1 MWAALPKLAPRK
13 AHTGRVGSVMA
24 CYSVLDDRGVLTIA
38 GDDRVAFLQGLTSND
53 VGKASAGRTL
63 FSAFLTPQGKYLHD
77 FMIAELG
84 GTLLL
89 DCEAARRDDLL
100 RRLKLFRLRAKVT
113 LEDATAS
120 WAVVVAFGDGAA
132 AAFGLDEEAG
142 WASPYAGGLAY
153 VDPRLAAL
161 GVRLLLPREAVTAA
175 LGASGLVQA
184 GAEDYDRHRLALGV
198 PDGSRDIAVEKA
210 TLLESNFDEL
220 HAIAWDKGCYM
231 GQELTAR
238 TKYRGLLKRRLVP
251 VAIDGP
257 LPAPGT
263 EITLD
268 GRAVG
273 EMRSGRDG
281 HGIALLRLDALAAD
295 GGALLAGDRTVRPQ
309 QAAWL
314 ADPSPSTET

>member
-1 MWAALPKLAPRK
+1 
-13 AHTGRVGSVMA
+13 MA
-24 CYSVLDDRGVLTIA
+24 CYSLLDNRGILSVA

-53 VGKASAGRTL
+53 VGKATAERAL

-77 FMIAELG
+77 FMIAEAG

-100 RRLKLFRLRAKVT
+100 RRLKLYRLRAKVT
-113 LEDATAS
+113 LEDATTS
-120 WAVVVAFGDGAA
+120 WAVAAAFGDGAA
-132 AAFGLDEEAG
+132 AAFGLDEEPG
-142 WASPYAGGLAY
+142 RASPYAGGLAY

-161 GVRLLLPREAVTAA
+161 GVRLLLPRESAAAA

-251 VAIDGP
+251 VAVDGP

-281 HGIALLRLDALAAD
+281 HGIALLRLDALENDDAVLA
-295 GGALLAGDRTVRPQ
+295 AGDSKLRPQ
-309 QAAWL
+309 QEPWLVLPDAA
-314 ADPSPSTET
+314 AEA

>member
-1 MWAALPKLAPRK
+1 
-13 AHTGRVGSVMA
+13 MA
-24 CYSVLDDRGVLTIA
+24 CYSLLDDRGILTVA

-53 VGKASAGRTL
+53 VGKATAECAL

-77 FMIAELG
+77 FMIADAG

-100 RRLKLFRLRAKVT
+100 RRLKLYRLRAKVT

-120 WAVVVAFGDGAA
+120 WAVAAAFGDGAA
-132 AAFGLDEEAG
+132 AAFGLDEEPG
-142 WASPYAGGLAY
+142 RASPYAGGLAY

-161 GVRLLLPREAVTAA
+161 GVRLLLPRESAAAA

-251 VAIDGP
+251 VAVDGP

-281 HGIALLRLDALAAD
+281 HGIALLRLDALANEDAV
-295 GGALLAGDRTVRPQ
+295 LAAGESAVRPQ
-309 QAAWL
+309 PTAWTSQPDAA
-314 ADPSPSTET
+314 S